1 MKHNAVVRD
10 VYLHSNDK
18 SGWNQVKSKDANGE
32 CWIRKYRE
40 LDECSM
46 IPDLRVLSYNRI
58 IRGYTVR
65 WPVGDTAT
73 GVTCCNWFEDE
84 DEARCFMV
92 RKMLCDV

>member
-1 MKHNAVVRD
+1 MKHKAVVRD
-10 VYLHSNDK
+10 VSLHSNDK
-18 SGWNQVKSKDANGE
+18 SGWNQVKSKDVNGE

-46 IPDLRVLSYNRI
+46 YPDLRVLSYNRI
-58 IRGYTVR
+58 VYGYTVR

-84 DEARCFMV
+84 EEARCFMV
-92 RKMLCDV
+92 GKMLLDV

>member
-1 MKHNAVVRD
+1 MTNNTLVRSIH
-10 VYLHSNDK
+10 LHSNDN
-18 SGWNQVKSKDANGE
+18 SGWTQVKSKYANGE

-46 IPDLRVLSYNRI
+46 VPDVRVISYNHI
-58 IRGYTVR
+58 IHGYTVR

-84 DEARCFMV
+84 EEARCFMV
-92 RKMLCDV
+92 KKMLC